1 MEKVV
6 EDSVG
11 HIFVENTFVAEPLQV
26 QLKALELDTL
36 LVRNVPKDQS
46 SEIWLAGFRTDGSE
60 FGTHDFDAILSVWVG
75 VVKAL
80 ELVGKRCSRHGRF
93 ESDKE
98 DEIGKT
104 QLKSKAPSSNIAENL
119 VYLSNPVKIQ
129 QSLAPAKL
137 T

>member
-6 EDSVG
+6 ENPVG
-11 HIFVENTFVAEPLQV
+11 HIFVENSFVAEFLQV
-26 QLKALELDTL
+26 QLETLELNTL
-36 LVRNVPKDQS
+36 LVRNVSKHKR
-46 SEIWLAGFRTDGSE
+46 SEIGLACFRTDRSE
-60 FGTHDFDAILSVWVG
+60 FGAYDFDAILSVRVR

>member
-1 MEKVV
+1 MEEIV
-6 EDSVG
+6 EDPVG
-11 HIFVENTFVAEPLQV
+11 HIFVENSFIAEFLQV
-26 QLKALELDTL
+26 QLETLELNTL
-36 LVRNVPKDQS
+36 LVRNVSKHKR
-46 SEIWLAGFRTDGSE
+46 SEIGLPGFRTDRSE
-60 FGTHDFDAILSVWVG
+60 FGAYDFDAILSVRVR

>member
-1 MEKVV
+1 MEEII
-6 EDSVG
+6 EDPIG
-11 HIFVENTFVAEPLQV
+11 HIFVENSFVAEFLQV
-26 QLKALELDTL
+26 EFEALEFDTL
-36 LVRNVPKDQS
+36 LVRNVAKHER
-46 SEIWLAGFRTDGSE
+46 SEIGLAGFRTDRSE
-60 FGTHDFDAILSVWVG
+60 FGTHDFDAILSVRVR

>member
-1 MEKVV
+1 MKKVV

-26 QLKALELDTL
+26 QLKALEFDTL

-46 SEIWLAGFRTDGSE
+46 SEIWLAGFWADGSE
-60 FGTHDFDAILSVWVG
+60 FRTSDFDAILSVRVG

-80 ELVGKRCSRHGRF
+80 ELVGKWCSRHGKF
-93 ESDKE
+93 ESAKE
-98 DEIGKT
+98 DEIRKT
-104 QLKSKAPSSNIAENL
+104 QLKSAALGSNIAEGL
-119 VYLSNPVKIQ
+119 EYLSKPPKIQ
-129 QSLAPAKL
+129 QSPAPPKV

>member
-1 MEKVV
+1 VEKVV

-36 LVRNVPKDQS
+36 LVRNVAKHER
-46 SEIWLAGFRTDGSE
+46 SEVWLAGFRTDRSE

-75 VVKAL
+75 VVEAL
-80 ELVGKRCSRHGRF
+80 ELVGKWCSRHGKF
-93 ESDKE
+93 ESAKE
-98 DEIGKT
+98 DEIRKT
-104 QLKSKAPSSNIAENL
+104 QLKSAALGSNIAEGL
-119 VYLSNPVKIQ
+119 EYLSKPPKIQ
-129 QSLAPAKL
+129 QSPAPPKV